1 MLCIAIIPNRM
12 VALMITDSQTQVG
25 KIMMKEIKKKEEKL
39 DISIS
44 NRKIELLNFLRFVSF
59 TVLVTF
65 KNSVIIP

>member
-1 MLCIAIIPNRM
+1 
-12 VALMITDSQTQVG
+12 
-25 KIMMKEIKKKEEKL
+25 MMKEIKKKKEEKL